1 MDELL
6 QFLFYLGLL
15 MLILVSVACLA
26 VTYKIF
32 LLLRKS
38 DEDKTDT
45 SQLIADIKKMI
56 DEIKATLNGKE

>member
-1 MDELL
+1 MDDLL

-32 LLLRKS
+32 LLLKKS

-56 DEIKATLNGKE
+56 DEIKATLNGKD